1 LRRRRRRRRLLLLL
15 VTYSK
20 DACKQLPEPGY
31 PIYSAGAGW
40 PISKHQIMKLISVIA
55 QIAVEIEPYP

>member
-1 LRRRRRRRRLLLLL
+1 MSNRHVHIYLYTLVVLSRREN
-15 VTYSK
+15 S
-20 DACKQLPEPGY
+20 
-31 PIYSAGAGW
+31 SNGAPQCENKAL